1 MALGALAKGLLKREA
16 RVMGTD
22 KVVARGKK
30 MVSNRRKRV
39 ANRRAS
45 AQQIMGGGEE
55 GEAATVR
62 PTTPLIPKSSAIVPY
77 SGGGVGS
84 KGGSK
89 GGSLESINNSLMV
102 VASIMKGNL
111 ALDKDL
117 HKEEEKAEEEQKRK
131 EREKEVESKNPKKDP
146 KDKEE
151 KVKIP
156 GLGFLE
162 GIMGFFVKYLWSAV
176 IIKLVDFAANPMVIG
191 IIKGLAKAGDFLI
204 NLSIGAIDVF
214 SSFIHWGYKLVEMMK
229 GFVTNIFGD
238 EGAKKFDIFIG
249 NIKNLINAFFVW
261 KFIGQKIFK
270 AIVKNITRVF
280 KIAKAI
286 ISRAFKFAKNL
297 ASRVGKNLM
306 KIPGVKNVVGKVG
319 QFGGKLLGAG
329 KGLLTKGASKIG
341 GFAAKI
347 FGPAA
352 KFVAPGLKAA
362 TPAVKGFA
370 SKIPIVGPL
379 IVGLV
384 SLMSGEPAGQAIF
397 KSVGAALGGALG
409 TFIPIPILGTLIGE
423 TIGVFVGDLLY
434 ELILGGGI
442 KAAGQKLKDTFT
454 TLLSGGKAV
463 FNWVKDGI
471 GRLIEGLPKIGV
483 GRFKAPNPAWLIN
496 PLNIGAKVKLLGKAF
511 FSREAM
517 NPAKDDPEKEKEK
530 GSKDVKKPKEI
541 PMGLG
546 GPVGE
551 TFGGKGGSTYKQKN
565 NDTINA
571 VSNKASYEGGEGSSK
586 IIPVPIPNKNSTSSS
601 TTKATVGSA
610 KTKSVDS
617 NDPSLLLYAGK

>member
-1 MALGALAKGLLKREA
+1 MAWAALAKGLIKREA
-16 RVMGTD
+16 KVMGAN
-22 KVVARGKK
+22 KVAARGKK
-30 MVSNRRKRV
+30 MLSNRRKKV

-55 GEAATVR
+55 GEATTVR
-62 PTTPLIPKSSAIVPY
+62 PTTSLIPKSSAIVPSSGGS
-77 SGGGVGS
+77 SGGGG
-84 KGGSK
+84 GGSK
-89 GGSLESINNSLMV
+89 GGNLESINNSLMV
-102 VASIMKGNL
+102 VASTMKSNL
-111 ALDKDL
+111 TLDKSL

-131 EREKEVESKNPKKDP
+131 EEEDRLEAEDPKKGP
-146 KDKEE
+146 KEE
-151 KVKIP
+151 QVKIP
-156 GLGFLE
+156 NLGFLK

-176 IIKLVDFAANPMVIG
+176 ILKLVDFAANPMVIG
-191 IIKGLAKAGDFLI
+191 IIKGLAGVGDFLI
-204 NLSIGAIDVF
+204 NLSIGAIDVLG
-214 SSFIHWGYKLVEMMK
+214 SFIHWGYKLVEMMK

-238 EGAKKFDIFIG
+238 EGAKKFDTFMG
-249 NIKNLINAFFVW
+249 NLKNLINAFFVW

-286 ISRAFKFAKNL
+286 ISRAFKFAKNI
-297 ASRVGKNLM
+297 ASKVGKNLM
-306 KIPGVKNVVGKVG
+306 KIPGVKNVVGKIG
-319 QFGGKLLGAG
+319 QFGGKLLGVG
-329 KGLLTKGASKIG
+329 KGLASKGASKVG

-347 FGPAA
+347 FGKAA
-352 KFVAPGLKAA
+352 KFVAPALKAA

-370 SKIPIVGPL
+370 GRIPILGPL

-434 ELILGGGI
+434 ELILGGGV

-463 FNWVKDGI
+463 FNWLKDGV
-471 GRLIEGLPKIGV
+471 GRFLEGLPKGF
-483 GRFKAPNPAWLIN
+483 GLAGFLFNPNPL
-496 PLNIGAKVKLLGKAF
+496 PKVKLMGKAF
-511 FSREAM
+511 FSREPM
-517 NPAKDDPEKEKEK
+517 KEVKDDPEDGKDKVKSPK
-530 GSKDVKKPKEI
+530 GKASKDPKEMAKEMGPPPI
-541 PMGLG
+541 P
-546 GPVGE
+546 PISRKKSKE
-551 TFGGKGGSTYKQKN
+551 KN

-586 IIPVPIPNKNSTSSS
+586 IIPVPIPNKNNTPSS
-601 TTKATVGSA
+601 TEKTTVGSA

>member
-1 MALGALAKGLLKREA
+1 MAWAALAKGLIKREA
-16 RVMGTD
+16 KQMGAD
-22 KVVARGKK
+22 KVAARGKK
-30 MVSNRRKRV
+30 MLSNRRKKV

-55 GEAATVR
+55 GEATTVR
-62 PTTPLIPKSSAIVPY
+62 PTTSLIPKSSAIVPSSGGS
-77 SGGGVGS
+77 SGGG
-84 KGGSK
+84 GGSK
-89 GGSLESINNSLMV
+89 GGNLESINNSLMV
-102 VASIMKGNL
+102 VASTMKSNL
-111 ALDKDL
+111 TLDKSL

-131 EREKEVESKNPKKDP
+131 EEEKRLEAEDPKKAP
-146 KDKEE
+146 KEE
-151 KVKIP
+151 QVKIP

-162 GIMGFFVKYLWSAV
+162 GIMGFLVKYLWSAV

-191 IIKGLAKAGDFLI
+191 IIKGLAGVGDFLI
-204 NLSIGAIDVF
+204 NFSIGAIDVLG
-214 SSFIHWGYKLVEMMK
+214 SFIHWGYKLVEMMK
-229 GFVTNIFGD
+229 GFVTNIFGE
-238 EGAKKFDIFIG
+238 EGAKKFDIFMG
-249 NIKNLINAFFVW
+249 NLKNLINAFFVW
-261 KFIGQKIFK
+261 KFLGQKIFK
-270 AIVKNITRVF
+270 AVVKNITRVF

-286 ISRAFKFAKNL
+286 ISRAFKFAKNI
-297 ASRVGKNLM
+297 ASKVGKNLM
-306 KIPGVKNVVGKVG
+306 KIPGVKNVIGNVGR
-319 QFGGKLLGAG
+319 FGKNLLHTGKFFAS
-329 KGLLTKGASKIG
+329 KGASKVG

-347 FGPAA
+347 FGKAA
-352 KFVAPGLKAA
+352 KFVAPALKAA

-370 SKIPIVGPL
+370 GRIPILGPL

-434 ELILGGGI
+434 ELILGGGV

-496 PLNIGAKVKLLGKAF
+496 PLNIGDKVKLLGKAF

-517 NPAKDDPEKEKEK
+517 NPAKDDPEDGKDKVKSPKGK
-530 GSKDVKKPKEI
+530 GSKDPKEMAKEMGPPPI
-541 PMGLG
+541 P
-546 GPVGE
+546 PISRKKSKE
-551 TFGGKGGSTYKQKN
+551 KN

-586 IIPVPIPNKNSTSSS
+586 IIPVPIPNKNSTPSS
-601 TTKATVGSA
+601 TTKTTVGSS

-617 NDPSLLLYAGK
+617 NDPSLVLYAGK